1 MKTESLWLLF
11 NQKIKEGKMNKFQI
25 LTAILG
31 LATSM
36 AWSQQ
41 DTSITQSA
49 QFEGDLKI
57 RLRDAGKISSNPT
70 IIEQKSKMDKIKFQF
85 LPTAT
90 VQATD
95 PEKIAAA
102 KINVVD
108 KVSAIQKGHI
118 VAGMGNYVT
127 PMVDAHYSSG
137 RNRNGDWGVNVY
149 HLSSNGGVVADS
161 NAIGSGYSDSRA
173 SAYARYFLKNA
184 SIQASG
190 NYWRNVA
197 RFYGQTAAPMMP
209 MIDSLFLLNSGQQ
222 QLWQTGNGNIRYDS
236 FSRDSSDMNYH
247 ARLNYQRG
255 WGKFGEK
262 ESVYD
267 FQSSLDKLVKTEV
280 FAIDLG
286 AKWNNFESEGY
297 RYNGTGIFTQEGD
310 GEYRARKQN
319 NAVMRIQPSA
329 YTVWRDLRVKVGMGV
344 FIENNSEKPAHFYP
358 MLEMKWSILD
368 GLFLPYAGVKGGVEL
383 NTFHALME
391 QNPFVISNPRLLNR
405 NNKFEAYGGING
417 VISSKMG
424 YEAGVNWNMYE
435 NQAFFVNDASVSL
448 GNRFNVLYD
457 NMRQLDIH
465 GRFSYTESKKWEAD
479 ISAHYFIYD
488 LDSAKYAWNM
498 PNWKATLQGS
508 YFIND
513 AWKLGMQVHYIGDR
527 YAYTQYYES
536 GITEL
541 TQNWSGVPGQAVKL
555 RGFLDANLQVRYQYN
570 PQIAAWANVYNTV
583 AQRYQM
589 WNGYNQQRVL
599 FMMGAAVSF

>member
-1 MKTESLWLLF
+1 MT
-11 NQKIKEGKMNKFQI
+11 II
-25 LTAILG
+25 LSV
-31 LATSM
+31 ATLHTM
-36 AWSQQ
+36 AQQ

-57 RLRDAGKISSNPT
+57 RLRDAGKISSNPA

-85 LPTAT
+85 LPTAS
-90 VQATD
+90 VQAPD

-108 KVSAIQKGHI
+108 KVSNIQKGYI

-137 RNRNGDWGVNVY
+137 RNRNGDWGVNLY
-149 HLSSNGGVVADS
+149 HLSSNGGVVPDS

-173 SAYARYFLKNA
+173 SVYARYFLKNA
-184 SIQASG
+184 SVQATG
-190 NYWRNVA
+190 NYWRYVS
-197 RFYGQTAAPMMP
+197 RFYGQTSMP
-209 MIDSLFLLNSGQQ
+209 TLMPIDSLLLERAGEQ
-222 QLWQTGNGNIRYDS
+222 QLWQTGNGNLRYDS

-255 WGKFGEK
+255 WGKYGEK
-262 ESVYD
+262 EAVYE

-280 FAIDLG
+280 FAIDFG
-286 AKWNNFESEGY
+286 AKWNNFESQGF
-297 RYNGTGIFTQEGD
+297 RYDGVGMFTQEGD
-310 GEYRARKQN
+310 GAFRSRKQN
-319 NAVMRIQPSA
+319 NAVFRIQPSA

-391 QNPFVISNPRLLNR
+391 QNPFVVSNPRLLNR

-435 NQAFFVNDASVSL
+435 HQAFFVNDTSVSY

-457 NMRQLDIH
+457 
-465 GRFSYTESKKWEAD
+465 
-479 ISAHYFIYD
+479 
-488 LDSAKYAWNM
+488 
-498 PNWKATLQGS
+498 
-508 YFIND
+508 
-513 AWKLGMQVHYIGDR
+513 
-527 YAYTQYYES
+527 
-536 GITEL
+536 
-541 TQNWSGVPGQAVKL
+541 
-555 RGFLDANLQVRYQYN
+555 
-570 PQIAAWANVYNTV
+570 
-583 AQRYQM
+583 
-589 WNGYNQQRVL
+589 
-599 FMMGAAVSF
+599 